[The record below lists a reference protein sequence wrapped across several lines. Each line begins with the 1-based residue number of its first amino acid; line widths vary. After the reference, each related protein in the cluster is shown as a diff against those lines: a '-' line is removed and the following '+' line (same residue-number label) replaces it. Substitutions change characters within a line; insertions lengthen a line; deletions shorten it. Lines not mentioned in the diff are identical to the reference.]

1 MADKQPTK
9 RTLLLRLRAARAM
22 EKGLPDQVRR
32 AYGDAPSVLAD
43 LPSDDPHLATVRE
56 NARSSLLKQGYLT
69 EEDLDTLP
77 VDEAIATAQ
86 QRLRAQGRRPARTI
100 RHAGTPR
107 EGQPGPGHEGAP
119 FIAARIGVAWVSS
132 SAEVEQ
138 FRAPRHDR
146 FRRADD
152 HPLAR

>member
-1 MADKQPTK
+1 MGEIYRAPEPVYGNGDSMADKQPTK

-43 LPSDDPHLATVRE
+43 LSDDDPHLATVRE

-86 QRLRAQGRRPARTI
+86 QRLRAQV
-100 RHAGTPR
+100 AGL
-107 EGQPGPGHEGAP
+107 Q
-119 FIAARIGVAWVSS
+119 
-132 SAEVEQ
+132 EQ
-138 FRAPRHDR
+138 SDT
-146 FRRADD
+146 
-152 HPLAR
+152 LARQEKGNPDRVTRVPRSLRQG

>member
-43 LPSDDPHLATVRE
+43 LSSDDPHLATVRE

-69 EEDLDTLP
+69 EE
-77 VDEAIATAQ
+77 AQ
-86 QRLRAQGRRPARTI
+86 QRLRAQVADLQEQSDTLARQEKGNPD
-100 RHAGTPR
+100 RGT
-107 EGQPGPGHEGAP
+107 
-119 FIAARIGVAWVSS
+119 
-132 SAEVEQ
+132 
-138 FRAPRHDR
+138 RAPRSLR
-146 FRRADD
+146 QG
-152 HPLAR
+152 